1 MCIFFTLNV
10 FSCTTAQ
17 SPMAE
22 APAVGS
28 TVEIVEVDPV
38 ETTEIPGNDPVP
50 ALPTDG
56 EPVAEPVAE
65 PIEDTP
71 FDPNSISVELKEI
84 TFFDVK
90 AFIGKLNSIIQ
101 AKNYEEW
108 LAELTQEY
116 RDYYS
121 SAETLARI
129 SEAAVLKRQ
138 KIVLNSLYDYFIH
151 VVYPSRQKDRVD
163 DIEFIDESRIRAI
176 TLNVKG
182 ERLVLYNLEK
192 IDDIWKIAI
201 WR

>member
-1 MCIFFTLNV
+1 MPDAST
-10 FSCTTAQ
+10 
-17 SPMAE
+17 
-22 APAVGS
+22 VGS
-28 TVEIVEVDPV
+28 TIEIVEDDPV
-38 ETTEIPGNDPVP
+38 ETTEIQEDDPVP
-50 ALPTDG
+50 AIPAEV
-56 EPVAEPVAE
+56 EPDAEPVVEPVVE
-65 PIEDTP
+65 PIEEAP
-71 FDPNSISVELKEI
+71 FDPNSISVELKES

-129 SEAAVLKRQ
+129 SDAAVLKRQ
-138 KIVLNSLYDYFIH
+138 KIVLNSLKDYFIH

-192 IDDIWKIAI
+192 IDDTWKIAI

>member
-1 MCIFFTLNV
+1 MPDAST
-10 FSCTTAQ
+10 
-17 SPMAE
+17 
-22 APAVGS
+22 VGS
-28 TVEIVEVDPV
+28 TIEIVEDDPV
-38 ETTEIPGNDPVP
+38 ETTEIQEDDPVP
-50 ALPTDG
+50 AIPAEV
-56 EPVAEPVAE
+56 EPDAEPVVEPVVE
-65 PIEDTP
+65 PIEEAP